1 MNASFWRFAS
11 GTIAAIVAVQSSLQE
26 GSDRVPRVVA
36 RPEVEAARQARQRVL
51 ADVSHQLRTPL
62 TVVLG
67 YTELLADGIAGPLT
81 PLQGEYL
88 ARVQASGSELLRLI
102 DSLFRSAEGSPP

>member
-1 MNASFWRFAS
+1 M
-11 GTIAAIVAVQSSLQE
+11 QSSLHE
-26 GSDRVPRVVA
+26 SGDRDLCVTADPDA
-36 RPEVEAARQARQRVL
+36 GAARKARQEFL

-81 PLQGEYL
+81 PLQREYL
-88 ARVQASGSELLRLI
+88 TRVQASGADLLQLI
-102 DSLFRSAEGSPP
+102 DSLFRTAEASSP

>member
-1 MNASFWRFAS
+1 M
-11 GTIAAIVAVQSSLQE
+11 AIESSLQE
-26 GSDRVPRVVA
+26 GAERDLCGVA
-36 RPEVEAARQARQRVL
+36 RPDAESARKARQEFL

-81 PLQGEYL
+81 PLQREYV
-88 ARVQASGSELLRLI
+88 ARVLASGSELLQLI
-102 DSLFRSAEGSPP
+102 DSLFRAAEASSP

>member
-1 MNASFWRFAS
+1 LALRVGDYRS
-11 GTIAAIVAVQSSLQE
+11 IVAVQSSLHE

-36 RPEVEAARQARQRVL
+36 RPEVEAARPARQGFL
-51 ADVSHQLRTPL
+51 AEVSHQLRTRF

-88 ARVQASGSELLRLI
+88 ARVQASGSELLQLI